1 MIDRPGPRF
10 DTEQVRRYYDRNTSS
25 FVALGQGGGV
35 GAIHRAVWGPG
46 TATREQAF
54 HFVEDRI
61 ADVVRR
67 VAVRST
73 ASPAGTVAAP
83 PHVVDLGCGVGASL
97 CYLAGLL
104 PITGTGVTLS
114 PIQVGAARER
124 IESEGLSGRVTC
136 IEGDYADLPEGMRA
150 ADVAF
155 AIESFVHGPD
165 PARFFAEAAR
175 LVRPGGALVIC
186 DDVRRRTN
194 SRQAERAIRRFQHGW
209 HVNSLLEAGE
219 LQSLAGEAGF
229 EHEATED
236 LSSYLELRR
245 APRPRH
251 RRRRGDLRLAPA
263 GTNALRPSGR
273 RQCLAE
279 EPGQRVDRLRPHGL
293 HPLAV
298 HACATTSR
306 TSTLSSV
313 TSAFTMFGTCW
324 LMDVAASSDSKTTI
338 ARPWSPLRVQ

>member
-46 TATREQAF
+46 VTTREQAF

-114 PIQVGAARER
+114 PIQVQAARER

-245 APRPRH
+245 PRDRAIDAGVAIFGWLPLERTRFGHLVGGSALQKSLGSGWIGYDLMVFTRSRFTRARRPRVP
-251 RRRRGDLRLAPA
+251 RR
-263 GTNALRPSGR
+263 
-273 RQCLAE
+273 
-279 EPGQRVDRLRPHGL
+279 
-293 HPLAV
+293 
-298 HACATTSR
+298 
-306 TSTLSSV
+306 
-313 TSAFTMFGTCW
+313 
-324 LMDVAASSDSKTTI
+324 
-338 ARPWSPLRVQ
+338 SPV